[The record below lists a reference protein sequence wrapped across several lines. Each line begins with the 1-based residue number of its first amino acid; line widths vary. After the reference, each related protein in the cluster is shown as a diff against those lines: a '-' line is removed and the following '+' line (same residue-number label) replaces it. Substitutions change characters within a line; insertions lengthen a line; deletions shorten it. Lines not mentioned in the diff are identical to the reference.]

1 MGQEAVQQDLGATTA
16 SCPLSALPRAGG
28 DVGGARPWSSE
39 NGESR
44 ARVFL
49 TGISVVGRKEFHFPV
64 LQGRGGVQGSS
75 VHHRTIN
82 RTSTTSKMT
91 KRTMIA
97 HHCRRSGRERNG
109 RSSYFN
115 RRKAEG
121 ELFLTTLPSLC
132 FPSKGKLPHQQNKHR
147 ALLQAP
153 PYCLWGDSASLPGC
167 SCFLGLPC
175 GILRF
180 LPSQVQTDL
189 ISWFKSD
196 QEEAESCSVLL
207 LVD

>member
-115 RRKAEG
+115 RRKAGG
-121 ELFLTTLPSLC
+121 ELFLHCASLQKESSLTSRTSTVPFCRLLPTAC
-132 FPSKGKLPHQQNKHR
+132 GVT
-147 ALLQAP
+147 ALLFQDAAAFWD
-153 PYCLWGDSASLPGC
+153 CRVE
-167 SCFLGLPC
+167 F
-175 GILRF
+175 
-180 LPSQVQTDL
+180 
-189 ISWFKSD
+189 
-196 QEEAESCSVLL
+196 
-207 LVD
+207 